1 MAVPGPAPG
10 AGSRPRLDLQFLQR
24 FLQILKVLFPSWSSQ
39 NALMFLTLLCLTL
52 LEQLVI
58 YQVGLIPSQY
68 YGVLGNKDL
77 EGFKALTF
85 LAVMLIVLNSTGQ
98 CSQYCEAR
106 DQRISQDV
114 ERFCRQLSSMASKL
128 IVSPFIL
135 VYYTYQCF
143 QRFKHMQIRVNAEP
157 AAFYRAGHVEHM
169 RTDRRLQILLQT
181 QRELMSKELWLYI
194 GINTFDYLGSILSY
208 VVIAIPIFS
217 GVYGDLSPAELST
230 LVSKNAFVCI
240 YLISCF
246 TQLIDLSTTL
256 SDVAGYT
263 HRIGQLRETLL
274 DMSLKSQDCEIL
286 GESEWGLDKASGW
299 PAAEPAD
306 TAFLLERVSISAP
319 SSDKPLIKDLSLKI
333 SEGQSLLITG
343 NTGTGK
349 TSLLRV
355 LGGLWT
361 STRGSVQMLTDFG
374 PHGVLFL
381 PQKPFFTDGTLR
393 EQAGVVFFFS
403 QVIYPLKEVYPD
415 SGSADDERI
424 LRFLE
429 LAGLVAGLA
438 ISWTSC
444 PLGLLQSNL
453 VARTEGLDQQ
463 VDWNWYDVLSP
474 GEMQRLSFARL
485 FYLQPKYAV
494 LDEATSA
501 LTEEVENELYRIGQ
515 QLGMTF
521 ISVGHRQSLEKFHSF
536 VLKLCGGGRWEL
548 MRIKVE

>member
-1 MAVPGPAPG
+1 MAVPGQAPG
-10 AGSRPRLDLQFLQR
+10 AAARPRLDLQFLQR

-77 EGFKALTF
+77 EGFKTLTF
-85 LAVMLIVLNSTGQ
+85 LAVMLIVLNSTVQAHADSG
-98 CSQYCEAR
+98 E
-106 DQRISQDV
+106 
-114 ERFCRQLSSMASKL
+114 CRACRVLQGMWMVPGCLTHLSST
-128 IVSPFIL
+128 V
-135 VYYTYQCF
+135 
-143 QRFKHMQIRVNAEP
+143 
-157 AAFYRAGHVEHM
+157 
-169 RTDRRLQILLQT
+169 
-181 QRELMSKELWLYI
+181 

-393 EQAGVVFFFS
+393 EQ
-403 QVIYPLKEVYPD
+403 VIYPLKEVYPD

-429 LAGLVAGLA
+429 LAGL
-438 ISWTSC
+438 
-444 PLGLLQSNL
+444 SNL